1 MSALACRLKNT
12 NRPNPKEFYAAW
24 PDVNIVDDRWK
35 SLLQPLYT
43 VLATQPSFYSHT
55 QGGQW
60 VFLRDAVLERFSQD
74 MADEVKAAVTKVY
87 SKSQQSLVRLPDHVF
102 NTLQDLKLLQ
112 STKTISAGHVGQLL
126 SSSLPHLS
134 HRDKL
139 NVLLFLCGHDNGPD
153 LVRNQE
159 LLPLADGTFAVF
171 EGREQGSTVIHWCQ
185 DHLLQLFPEL
195 KSEFCDNRVPSAV
208 KDCLHKLALSG

>member
-1 MSALACRLKNT
+1 MR
-12 NRPNPKEFYAAW
+12 
-24 PDVNIVDDRWK
+24 
-35 SLLQPLYT
+35 PLYT